1 MLNSCTATFVSSIC
15 GLKFSPKVSQE
26 TVGCISKQD
35 GRSYLLNRH
44 HNLDGIET
52 VKTEIVCEVCVFGD
66 LFFQPRQVYCIN

>member
-1 MLNSCTATFVSSIC
+1 M
-15 GLKFSPKVSQE
+15 
-26 TVGCISKQD
+26 GCISKQD

-66 LFFQPRQVYCIN
+66 LFFQPRQMYCIN